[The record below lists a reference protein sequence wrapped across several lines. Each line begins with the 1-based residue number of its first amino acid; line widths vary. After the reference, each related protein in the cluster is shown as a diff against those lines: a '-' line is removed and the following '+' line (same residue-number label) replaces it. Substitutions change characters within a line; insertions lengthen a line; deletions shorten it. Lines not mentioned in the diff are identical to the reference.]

1 MELQTERPLKRKRFG
16 ILMLAFLLIVASR
29 TLPLRLACFA
39 YYNEWEIV
47 ARLGYPAV
55 YDLSF
60 LAFSLL
66 LIAHDPVGYGVRV
79 GSIGTMWRRVLL
91 FCGGPL
97 IITAIV
103 CSQISTPF
111 SGGPITDWLISPI
124 AQDLLFA
131 GYLYRHLSEHFPGL
145 VHDRLPI
152 AKAILITAGFF
163 ALWHVPL
170 LPMENVGAF
179 IWFQLLYTFVGA
191 CLMGLVRQW
200 TGSLVYGTLAHM
212 AGNAIAHYS

>member
-1 MELQTERPLKRKRFG
+1 
-16 ILMLAFLLIVASR
+16 MLAFLLIVAAR

-39 YYNEWEIV
+39 YHNEWEIV
-47 ARLGYPAV
+47 ARIGYPAV
-55 YDLSF
+55 YDLFF

-97 IITAIV
+97 IVTAIV

-111 SGGPITDWLISPI
+111 SGGPITGWLISPI
-124 AQDLLFA
+124 AQNLLFA
-131 GYLYRHLSEHFPGL
+131 GYFYRHLSEHFPGL

-163 ALWHVPL
+163 ALWHVPNDSNRESSGRLFGFSCYTHL
-170 LPMENVGAF
+170 LARALWAWCVSGPGAF
-179 IWFQLLYTFVGA
+179 SMALWPT
-191 CLMGLVRQW
+191 W
-200 TGSLVYGTLAHM
+200 LAMPSPTTHETRR
-212 AGNAIAHYS
+212 N